1 MGVKGSEPDERLSF
15 ELAPWPALLCL
26 LRLAKE
32 SLGTIDFL
40 HDNDCWPLVVGGAA
54 TDEEAMELAPWLLV
68 LLAQLIEPEDEADE
82 SDSCVEVLLLIK
94 LGVALSLEG
103 AGLGWR

>member
-1 MGVKGSEPDERLSF
+1 VGVKGSEPDERLSF
-15 ELAPWPALLCL
+15 ELAPWPVLFVLLPL
-26 LRLAKE
+26 AAFRLAKE

-40 HDNDCWPLVVGGAA
+40 HDCLVGAA
-54 TDEEAMELAPWLLV
+54 AGGEDEEAMELAPWLLV
-68 LLAQLIEPEDEADE
+68 LLAQEDEADE
-82 SDSCVEVLLLIK
+82 SDSCVELLLTR